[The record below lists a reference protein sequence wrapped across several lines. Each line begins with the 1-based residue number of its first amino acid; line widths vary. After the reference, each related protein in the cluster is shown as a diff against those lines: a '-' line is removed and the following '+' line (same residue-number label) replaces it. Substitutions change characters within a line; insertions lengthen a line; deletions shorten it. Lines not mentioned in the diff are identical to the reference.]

1 MCTPTPPSTHRP
13 IWEHFKQMEMVS
25 TTEVCSSME
34 TSEVYT
40 VKAPNSGD
48 ANSRHLRIADTFS
61 WNGRN

>member
-1 MCTPTPPSTHRP
+1 MGTLQTDVNGFNNRSLQ
-13 IWEHFKQMEMVS
+13 FDG
-25 TTEVCSSME
+25 

-48 ANSRHLRIADTFS
+48 ANSGHPRIADTFS

>member
-1 MCTPTPPSTHRP
+1 MGTLQTDVNG
-13 IWEHFKQMEMVS
+13 VS

-48 ANSRHLRIADTFS
+48 ANSGHLRIADTFS